1 MSTTIITV
9 TSIHLTRLLH
19 HTNTPM
25 MSTPMKSTHTGST
38 RTVDVPTHT
47 CRRELT
53 DLQLR
58 GAVCSRLVF
67 PADCFRARPR
77 SLFFFQ
83 QSHCTARALVC

>member
-25 MSTPMKSTHTGST
+25 MSTHTGRT
-38 RTVDVPTHT
+38 HTVDVPTHT

-53 DLQLR
+53 DLGLR
-58 GAVCSRLVF
+58 GGVCSRLAS

-83 QSHCTARALVC
+83 QSPCTARALVC